1 MAYAGSFSGRLS
13 CGAKPPP
20 KAAALPA
27 RIPRTSFNSLNTAS
41 EIRIYKN
48 CVQMRVK
55 SSCENGDGWRRPDG
69 EAGDINMSETIYKHK
84 NV

>member
-1 MAYAGSFSGRLS
+1 MAYAGGFSGRPS

-27 RIPRTSFNSLNTAS
+27 RIPRTSFNSLGIVS
-41 EIRIYKN
+41 EIRIYKKLRIDECKERLRN
-48 CVQMRVK
+48 R
-55 SSCENGDGWRRPDG
+55 RRPGG
-69 EAGDINMSETIYKHK
+69 ETGHINMSETIYKHK